1 VTRKRLTVI
10 AAISIILL
18 ITGGC
23 AHLLYPAHGT
33 EESLRERVNQEWMA
47 KMSKNID
54 MLYDLTTDEFKKETP
69 RKSFHFASNVPMTGF
84 TITKL
89 ELFDDGARAIAA
101 VDMHIQHMGFK
112 FKFPS
117 REEWLWQRGA
127 WRLNMKKHKDVD
139 VSQLPF
145 NKKK

>member
-1 VTRKRLTVI
+1 M
-10 AAISIILL
+10 ILL
-18 ITGGC
+18 VTGGC

-33 EESLRERVNQEWMA
+33 EESLRERVTKEWMA

-54 MLYDLTTDEFKKETP
+54 ALYDLTTDEFKKETP
-69 RKSFHFASNVPMTGF
+69 RKSFHFSSNVPLVGF
-84 TITKL
+84 TIKEL
-89 ELFDDGARAIAA
+89 ELLDGGARAIAT
-101 VDMHIQHMGFK
+101 VHMHIQHMGFK
-112 FKFPS
+112 FNFPS

-127 WRLNMKKHKDVD
+127 WRLDMKKQKDVD